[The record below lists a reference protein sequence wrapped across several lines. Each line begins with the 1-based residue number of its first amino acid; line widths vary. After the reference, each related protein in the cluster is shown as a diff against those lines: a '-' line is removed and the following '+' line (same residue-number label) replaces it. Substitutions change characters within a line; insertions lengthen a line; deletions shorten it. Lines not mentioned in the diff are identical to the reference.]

1 MTPLLVYFIKGV
13 LSMMHLEIYSRV
25 MARKD
30 EFIVP
35 TVVEDYL
42 PFRILTERSI
52 CLPML
57 DKVLAEEGLSREIFF
72 EIREQKKRETY
83 MKNLEAL
90 KESGYFG

>member
-1 MTPLLVYFIKGV
+1 
-13 LSMMHLEIYSRV
+13 MMHLEIYSRV

-57 DKVLAEEGLSREIFF
+57 DKVLAEEGLSREVFF
-72 EIREQKKRETY
+72 EIREQKKREASR
-83 MKNLEAL
+83 KGIEAF
-90 KESGYFG
+90 KESSESGDETEVN